1 MSTPVRTI
9 VMDNGADTCKVGF
22 GGQAKP
28 LRLVPNCAVRARKS
42 RDWLIGHH
50 QETIQDKSGLL
61 YKRPHERVSTTQ
73 DSSALGRIALL
84 LPPCCRC
91 ASCSSPRRS
100 LCLERCRA
108 T

>member
-1 MSTPVRTI
+1 MSAPVRTI

-61 YKRPHERVSTTQ
+61 YKRPHERVSTNRTLRPPAAVM
-73 DSSALGRIALL
+73 ALQRRPPAALL
-84 LPPCCRC
+84 SRC
-91 ASCSSPRRS
+91 GSAG
-100 LCLERCRA
+100 
-108 T
+108 